1 MLTFNYHQHITTFL
15 STAIAASYGNVGG
28 HNDLV
33 GCGDD
38 AGVGSDT

>member
-1 MLTFNYHQHITTFL
+1 MEC
-15 STAIAASYGNVGG
+15 SCDGSGVVSWKSGVGYGNVGG

-38 AGVGSDT
+38 AGVGSGT